1 MMMMRIW
8 MMGLMRSQERTGM
21 LGAIFLGGLMH
32 LGEQDQVVVM
42 GKARVE

>member
-8 MMGLMRSQERTGM
+8 MMGLMRFWERIGM
-21 LGAIFLGGLMH
+21 LGAIS
-32 LGEQDQVVVM
+32 LGELMYLGLGVVM

>member
-8 MMGLMRSQERTGM
+8 MMGLMRFWVRIGM
-21 LGAIFLGGLMH
+21 LGAISPGGLIL
-32 LGEQDQVVVM
+32 LGLEQGVVM

>member
-8 MMGLMRSQERTGM
+8 MMGLMRFWERIGM
-21 LGAIFLGGLMH
+21 LGAISLGELMH
-32 LGEQDQVVVM
+32 LGLEQGVVM